1 MSDSGVSMVSLG
13 PIFGLLALLVLLA
26 WGVQWARKRVAPTG
40 SGEGAELRLVSHL
53 AVGPQQRV
61 AVVEVNGPNGAV
73 QLTLGV
79 TAHSIN
85 LLHTQAVQPAAKPAI
100 QPPGKPA
107 S

>member
-26 WGVQWARKRVAPTG
+26 WGIQWARKRVAPTG
-40 SGEGAELRLVSHL
+40 SGEGAELRLVNHL

-61 AVVEVNGPNGAV
+61 AVVEVNGPNGSV

-85 LLHTQAVQPAAKPAI
+85 LLHTQALTPPN
-100 QPPGKPA
+100 QPPAP
-107 S
+107 